1 MQLHLLLLLFCF
13 QYVSAR
19 NINIDVAAPWPRHS
33 TSFVLELS
41 EFLFDHSPNS
51 FWQYVEKMCLYS
63 EDVDGVLSVNSESNE
78 SDRDRIQKVDS
89 IALAAANEIVQP
101 TMRTLMQ
108 TMVNNCFIYKFI
120 LSVCIYIHIFMYF
133 NLHFIFSCKETIV
146 TFIYT
151 LPCLIYNEM
160 IVTSYQ

>member
-1 MQLHLLLLLFCF
+1 MLIQLHLLLLLYCF

-51 FWQYVEKMCLYS
+51 FWQYVEKICLHS

-78 SDRDRIQKVDS
+78 SDRERIQKVDS

-108 TMVNNCFIYKFI
+108 TMVKNRPIYMLI
-120 LSVCIYIHIFMYF
+120 LSVYVYIYI
-133 NLHFIFSCKETIV
+133 
-146 TFIYT
+146 FIYLCISIDT
-151 LPCLIYNEM
+151 LYSHVMRQMLLLSTPY
-160 IVTSYQ
+160 IVSHS

>member
-1 MQLHLLLLLFCF
+1 MMQFYLLLLLFCF
-13 QYVSAR
+13 QCVSAR

-51 FWQYVEKMCLYS
+51 FWQYVEKICLYS
-63 EDVDGVLSVNSESNE
+63 DDVDGVLSVNSESYE
-78 SDRDRIQKVDS
+78 SDRDRILKVDS

-108 TMVNNCFIYKFI
+108 TMVKNRPIYM
-120 LSVCIYIHIFMYF
+120 LMYNIYMNVYLFLYF
-133 NLHFIFSCKETIV
+133 HLHFIFSCDETNV
-146 TFIYT
+146 PFIYT
-151 LPCLIYNEM
+151 LFCL
-160 IVTSYQ
+160 V

>member
-1 MQLHLLLLLFCF
+1 MMQFYLLLLLFCF
-13 QYVSAR
+13 QCVSAR

-51 FWQYVEKMCLYS
+51 FWQYVEKICLHS
-63 EDVDGVLSVNSESNE
+63 DDVDGVLSVNSESYE
-78 SDRDRIQKVDS
+78 SDRDRILKVDS

-108 TMVNNCFIYKFI
+108 TMVKNRPIYM
-120 LSVCIYIHIFMYF
+120 LMYNIYMNVYLFLYF
-133 NLHFIFSCKETIV
+133 HLHFIFSCDETNV
-146 TFIYT
+146 PFIYT
-151 LPCLIYNEM
+151 LFCL
-160 IVTSYQ
+160 V